1 MSATRPGGELRE
13 QASALIIQKL
23 KTVSVAQAARDLG
36 VSRQAVYG
44 FKSGDFCPSLAVI
57 QRACRA
63 WGMEFSV
70 NGMKIS
76 EQSFKPEQK
85 PAPSPAEAQLTFFD
99 LWTQLQDQ
107 RMTVVRARRID
118 GAVEM
123 TLRIAI
129 PA

>member
-1 MSATRPGGELRE
+1 M
-13 QASALIIQKL
+13 
-23 KTVSVAQAARDLG
+23 
-36 VSRQAVYG
+36 
-44 FKSGDFCPSLAVI
+44 I
-57 QRACRA
+57 QRACKA
-63 WGMEFSV
+63 WELEFRV

-76 EQSFKPEQK
+76 EHSFRPES
-85 PAPSPAEAQLTFFD
+85 PSEGARVTAEQLTFFD

-107 RMTVVRARRID
+107 KMTVVRARRID